1 MAEEDSPSIAR
12 LRVRI
17 ALREAR
23 EAAGLTQAHVA
34 EGMEWSQSKVIRIE
48 NGDNSI
54 SIADLRGLL
63 TLLGVRDRDQINSL
77 LADARIARKRQ
88 GPEAAWWQEPRFKE
102 QMSDALRRFVEY
114 EFQASEIRSFNI
126 IYVHGPLQTAEYAKT
141 LTGPWTDEGLLSF
154 SPAKVKALVE
164 ARQLRREAMLQR
176 LGRLQ
181 YYVLVDQSVLMR
193 TLGGPKDF
201 LAQLRQIVELAG
213 NGLFQLRMLPFDFK
227 YPIANNGSFELLR
240 VGSKSS
246 GSEVMY
252 RENGPIDEIV
262 ENSAEVG
269 RHRRRFDQL
278 WEAANSESDTIAFI
292 QERIEILE
300 AGLAR

>member
-1 MAEEDSPSIAR
+1 
-12 LRVRI
+12 
-17 ALREAR
+17 
-23 EAAGLTQAHVA
+23 
-34 EGMEWSQSKVIRIE
+34 
-48 NGDNSI
+48 
-54 SIADLRGLL
+54 
-63 TLLGVRDRDQINSL
+63 
-77 LADARIARKRQ
+77 
-88 GPEAAWWQEPRFKE
+88 
-102 QMSDALRRFVEY
+102 MSDALRRFIEY
-114 EFQASEIRSFNI
+114 ESHASEVRSFSI
-126 IYVHGPLQTAEYAKT
+126 IYVHGPLQTPEYAAT

-154 SPAKVKALVE
+154 SQAKVDALVD
-164 ARQLRREAMLQR
+164 ARRLRREAMLER
-176 LGRLQ
+176 IGKLQ
-181 YYVLVDQSVLMR
+181 YFVLADQSVFMR

-201 LAQLRQIVELAG
+201 LGQLRQIVELAD

-240 VGSKSS
+240 VGSKIS

-262 ENSAEVG
+262 ENRAEVG

-292 QERIEILE
+292 RQRIDILE